1 MNSEIDWNSYIN
13 KLNKGN
19 TIGFGWKPKLKYLL
33 NNKLITEEE
42 YKLYYNLHINEKN
55 KQLENLKCQ
64 SCAEIINAGTY
75 GIIFNS
81 KNNVNQV
88 IKGSIKGHSI
98 TTGCPKDYEHEINM
112 YSIIYK
118 IFKSL
123 NLKNINI
130 IDIQNKWVE
139 NRRCYYEMDR
149 IYPFQINEEL
159 KIKIFN

>member
-1 MNSEIDWNSYIN
+1 M
-13 KLNKGN
+13 
-19 TIGFGWKPKLKYLL
+19 
-33 NNKLITEEE
+33 
-42 YKLYYNLHINEKN
+42 YK
-55 KQLENLKCQ
+55 ENLKCKL
-64 SCAEIINAGTY
+64 CGEIINAGTY
-75 GIIFNS
+75 GVIFNS

-159 KIKIFN
+159 KIKIIKEIDKNKKYENPLIKFIENRDIFMLKPGLINRDHFSQGNVKNFR